1 MEGVFENALSSVLER
16 FRFKLN
22 AREEQQL
29 ISNILK
35 KQSVLTTVDPIRLRL
50 RIESRNRHI
59 YDVMS
64 ILFDV
69 TMHIYRGKF

>member
-1 MEGVFENALSSVLER
+1 
-16 FRFKLN
+16 
-22 AREEQQL
+22 
-29 ISNILK
+29 
-35 KQSVLTTVDPIRLRL
+35 L

-69 TMHIYRGKF
+69 TMHIYRGKFWRYIVASIRSHMYFYFSFLSYIITI